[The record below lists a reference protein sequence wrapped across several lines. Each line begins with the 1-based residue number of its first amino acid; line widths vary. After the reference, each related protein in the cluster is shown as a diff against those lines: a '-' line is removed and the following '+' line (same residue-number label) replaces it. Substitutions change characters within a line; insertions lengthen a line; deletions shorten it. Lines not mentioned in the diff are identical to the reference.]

1 MGGFAGMDDFDAGGI
16 FNEAAKNAEAQ
27 VTSQVTNVA
36 PENWN
41 GYERRL
47 NIAAYNYWESILDG
61 RIFPAVSD
69 LDPDA
74 LQRFSPNAVLIDFT
88 KGQDAPLLRYV
99 GSELRKESGLD
110 PTGQGPDAVPRG
122 TVLSRL
128 TDHYLEILANRAPV
142 GFEAEFNHRDG
153 LHILYRGI
161 LMPLSDDGENIN
173 FIYGVVSWM
182 HEGRVSTE
190 VPKDILPLEDP
201 IAGEDDLLALLE
213 RGREAAQRFY
223 ASDQSSRAA
232 LYETLDFAHIFACA
246 AIKSPRAY
254 AELLEET
261 GLKVQHRAPYT
272 PIVKLVFGLRH
283 DKTRVA
289 EYATVLSNA
298 AREGVV
304 AGEFQSFLNRHD
316 GGLKAIVAAERRA
329 RRGESTPLREAE
341 LDLAID
347 IARNAEAKDIIDLS
361 DCEDGD
367 EFVLILARRNF
378 VRQDYEIL
386 GRDKC
391 SKTQVQHAIRRFAK
405 ADK

>member
-1 MGGFAGMDDFDAGGI
+1 MDDFDVGGV
-16 FNEAAKNAEAQ
+16 FNEAVKNIEGQ
-27 VTSQVTNVA
+27 VTSHVTDVA
-36 PENWN
+36 PENWD
-41 GYERRL
+41 GRERRL
-47 NIAAYNYWESILDG
+47 NIAAYNYWESVLDG
-61 RIFPAVSD
+61 RAFPSVAD
-69 LDPDA
+69 LNPDA
-74 LQRFSPNAVLIDFT
+74 LHRFSPNAVLIDFT
-88 KGQDAPLLRYV
+88 KSQEAPLLRYV

-153 LHILYRGI
+153 QHVLYRGI
-161 LMPLSDDGENIN
+161 LMPFSDDGENIN

-182 HEGRVSTE
+182 HEGPVSTE
-190 VPKDILPLEDP
+190 VREDVLPLEDP

-213 RGREAAQRFY
+213 RGREAAQRFH
-223 ASDQSSRAA
+223 ASDQSSRVA

-246 AIKSPRAY
+246 AIKSPKAY
-254 AELLEET
+254 AELLRET
-261 GLKVQHRAPYT
+261 GLKVQERAPYT

-289 EYATVLSNA
+289 EYATVLA
-298 AREGVV
+298 HAEREAVV
-304 AGEFQSFLNRHD
+304 AGEFQSFLKRYD

-329 RRGESTPLREAE
+329 RRGETAPMRGAE

-347 IARNAEAKDIIDLS
+347 IARNAEAKEIINLS
-361 DCEDGD
+361 DCEDED

-386 GRDKC
+386 GRDTC

-405 ADK
+405 VDK